1 MASPAKYVMVKE
13 QIREWI
19 RTGKVKPGQKIY
31 SENELIK
38 MFRVSRHTI
47 RQAVGDLVHEGLL
60 YREQGAGT
68 FCAFPQEERLPG
80 EPQEARKY
88 IGVITTY
95 ISDYIFPTIIRGI
108 ESYVTNKGYSLILA
122 CTYNN
127 LAKEAQ
133 CLESILQR
141 PIAGLIVEPT
151 ESSTYN
157 PNIRYYLELEQRK
170 IPYVMINQYYPQ
182 LDPPH
187 LIMDDKKGGWLATR
201 HVLELSHRKLMGVFK
216 TDDLQGVYRM
226 QGFMDACREA
236 GVSVKPEWLITYRTE
251 DLDEEVV
258 RRVRSALEREDD
270 RPTAMVCY
278 NDQLAV
284 RVLDVLRELGLR
296 VPEDISLV
304 GYDDS
309 YLAEAT
315 EIKLTTVE
323 HPKTQ
328 MGLDAAKWVM
338 RAIERGKR
346 DGEEPASIVYEP
358 KLIVRSSTAPLA
370 VASAP

>member
-1 MASPAKYVMVKE
+1 MMSTPAKYVVVKE
-13 QIREWI
+13 QIKEWI
-19 RTGKVKPGQKIY
+19 RSGKVKPGEKIY

-68 FCAFPQEERLPG
+68 FCAYPPEERTTSGPAV
-80 EPQEARKY
+80 QESGKY

-95 ISDYIFPTIIRGI
+95 ISDYIFPSIIRGI
-108 ESYVTNKGYSLILA
+108 ESHVTSKGYSLILA

-127 LAKEAQ
+127 IGKEAQ
-133 CLESILQR
+133 CLQSMLSR
-141 PIAGLIVEPT
+141 PIDGLIIEPT

-157 PNIRYYLELEQRK
+157 PNIRYYLELERRK
-170 IPYVMINQYYPQ
+170 IPYVMINQFYPQ

-187 LIMDDKKGGWLATR
+187 IIVDDKKGGWMATE
-201 HVLELSHRKLMGVFK
+201 HLIQLGHRRLMGVFK

-226 QGFMDACREA
+226 QGFIDACREA
-236 GVSVKPEWLITYRTE
+236 DISVAPEMLITYRTE
-251 DLDEEVV
+251 EESSDVL
-258 RRVRSALEREDD
+258 RRVREVLSQDANE
-270 RPTAMVCY
+270 RPTGVVCY
-278 NDQLAV
+278 NDQLAI
-284 RVLDVLRELGLR
+284 RVLDIMRELELS
-296 VPEDISLV
+296 VPDDISLV

-323 HPKTQ
+323 HPKMH

-338 RAIERGKR
+338 RAIDRGKR
-346 DGEEPASIVYEP
+346 DGEGPQSIVYEP
-358 KLIVRSSTAPLA
+358 KLVVRQSTARMG
-370 VASAP
+370 